1 MGLVTSKKSKGN
13 AQKEAKNAFVV
24 FLGCFWAYVG
34 QPHNHIGWATLK
46 PFASINA
53 VWELAVLKIS
63 FLLNHP
69 FWNYFQKKRFL
80 LHSHENQSN
89 HWLARIGKILIKPN
103 ITTLFDPCQTF
114 WCRASVWKCKLLSK
128 KSNPPTV
135 PICSIGPYKPT
146 QLNAN
151 QKRRRSFAKAKS
163 FFQSNCLT
171 RDVTRAPHIRQKR
184 WSCSTRLK
192 VR

>member
-1 MGLVTSKKSKGN
+1 MNGGNCWAFGGGWKTQFFWVGHFEKRFCKKWKT
-13 AQKEAKNAFVV
+13 F
-24 FLGCFWAYVG
+24 
-34 QPHNHIGWATLK
+34 
-46 PFASINA
+46 FASFPWKS
-53 VWELAVLKIS
+53 VKV
-63 FLLNHP
+63 
-69 FWNYFQKKRFL
+69 Y
-80 LHSHENQSN
+80 
-89 HWLARIGKILIKPN
+89 WLVRMGKILIKPN